1 MLSTPKN
8 FLFLFLFIFN
18 NLTANEFSDDQD
30 LKEFNQ
36 AIENNPYNFIDSNAQ
51 QMVLVLTKDAELFES
66 DREAYENKIKDI
78 FEPMI
83 DFRRV
88 AASVMGRKYYL
99 LATKEQRAEFVE
111 IFKDSLLDT
120 YAETLAQWGDAEI
133 ITDFSYDEKKNKIV
147 SVKQE
152 LLTTNNVYPIIY
164 KLREYKNGTYK
175 IVNIIING
183 INLGQTFHNQFQA
196 LAIEKN
202 ENISSIISEWKS
214 DAFIDG

>member
-1 MLSTPKN
+1 MEKLLIKGGKSLSGQIDCSGAKN
-8 FLFLFLFIFN
+8 AALPVIAASILS
-18 NLTANEFSDDQD
+18 SDDITLKNLPYLQD
-30 LKEFNQ
+30 ITTMF
-36 AIENNPYNFIDSNAQ
+36 
-51 QMVLVLTKDAELFES
+51 ELIGS
-66 DREAYENKIKDI
+66 MGADI
-78 FEPMI
+78 
-83 DFRRV
+83 
-88 AASVMGRKYYL
+88 
-99 LATKEQRAEFVE
+99 
-111 IFKDSLLDT
+111 SL
-120 YAETLAQWGDAEI
+120 
-133 ITDFSYDEKKNKIV
+133 DEKKNKIV

-152 LLTTNNVYPIIY
+152 LLTTNNAYPIIY

>member
-1 MLSTPKN
+1 MSYIKRNLLA
-8 FLFLFLFIFN
+8 LFLFLSFPI
-18 NLTANEFSDDQD
+18 LTDIN
-30 LKEFNQ
+30 K
-36 AIENNPYNFIDSNAQ
+36 NPFELIDAKSQ
-51 QMVLVLTKDAELFES
+51 EMVVVLTTENELFNTNPELFK
-66 DREAYENKIKDI
+66 DKIKNI
-78 FEPMI
+78 FEPLI
-83 DFRRV
+83 DFNRV
-88 AASVMGRKYYL
+88 SASVMGKKYYL
-99 LATKEQRAEFVE
+99 SATKEERTEFIEV
-111 IFKDSLLDT
+111 FKISLLDT

-202 ENISSIISEWKS
+202 ENIASIIGEWKS